1 MQFFSRIQVL
11 CAVIFGLTVFI
22 LAACGAP
29 PAGNV
34 ENGEKWFKMNNCNS
48 CHGEKGIGGRGPKV
62 AGIDMS
68 FGSFVRKLRTKDA
81 AIMPPFPESKVS
93 EQDAADIYAYLKSSK

>member
-1 MQFFSRIQVL
+1 MSTARAQIVSSCIFVL
-11 CAVIFGLTVFI
+11 FL
-22 LAACGAP
+22 LALSACGSP

-48 CHGEKGIGGRGPKV
+48 CHGENGSGGRGPSI
-62 AGIDMS
+62 AGINMG
-68 FGSFVRKLRTKDA
+68 FGSFVNKLRKKDA

-93 EQDAADIYAYLKSSK
+93 EQDAADIYAFLKSGK